1 MRCWRCHSDVGEILE
16 EVSLSGYEYRQWK
29 CDCGIMNYD
38 RRVYKPDKDVLVV
51 FGSRD
56 LVGEYV
62 RVAVEEELAK
72 EKFDML
78 LVRDIRGPEEMTAK
92 WAKAQGQEVLID
104 HLFEG
109 PGISHPEWRNR
120 RNRVWSVLGEFD
132 STGPELAQINEM
144 LCMASRVL
152 VFGQVSEVM
161 RVVRERRKE
170 YRLVDLPVMTVE
182 MPMREEEFGFM
193 VR

>member
-29 CDCGIMNYD
+29 CDCGAVNYD
-38 RRVYKPDKDVLVV
+38 RKVYKPDGDVLAV

-62 RVAVEEELAK
+62 RAAVEKELTKEE
-72 EKFDML
+72 FDL
-78 LVRDIRGPEEMTAK
+78 VVVRDIKGPEEMAAK
-92 WAKAQGQEVLID
+92 WANAQGKEVLVD

-109 PGISHPEWRNR
+109 EGISHPEWKNR
-120 RNRVWSVLGEFD
+120 RNRVWSVSGEF
-132 STGPELAQINEM
+132 SQEGPELARINEM

-182 MPMREEEFGFM
+182 MPMQEEEFGFM